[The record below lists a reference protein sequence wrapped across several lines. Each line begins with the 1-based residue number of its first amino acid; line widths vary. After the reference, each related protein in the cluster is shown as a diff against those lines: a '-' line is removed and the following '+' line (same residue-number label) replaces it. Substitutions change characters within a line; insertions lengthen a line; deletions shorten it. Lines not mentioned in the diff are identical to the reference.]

1 MVKYWVWYDWIM
13 LGIRLLASVSI
24 ILATLNFQDGLTLPL
39 WIIILW
45 EIIAFSVP
53 WVALLFNYKYYLF
66 TEIFL
71 YGGLCIY
78 LTSLF
83 PEAYN
88 IFLYQCFLSQ
98 QIVSICPIIG
108 QLNNSFITTGIFMR
122 LRQVIAIGLWSPI
135 MDSHM

>member
-88 IFLYQCFLSQ
+88 IFLISVFL
-98 QIVSICPIIG
+98 IAA
-108 QLNNSFITTGIFMR
+108 NSKHLSYYWTA
-122 LRQVIAIGLWSPI
+122 Q
-135 MDSHM
+135 